1 MEHDDAILGSLTA
14 VPSDL
19 LTIIVPTRNEAQ
31 NILPLLRR
39 LAAALPHVPIEV
51 LFVDDSTDNTS
62 DVITQVALQFSFPV
76 RVIVRP
82 PQRRNGLSGAVV
94 EGFQAAQ
101 GTWLCVMDADL
112 QHPPEVLP
120 ALLARAQEARAD
132 IVVGSRKADIFGP
145 LGLSRKRAMTSQLL
159 TLLARAWFPRLL
171 KNVSDPLTGLFL
183 LRRAALNTAVLRPD
197 GFKILLEILIR
208 CPGLRVS
215 EVHFDFASRHEG
227 ESKADFQEG
236 MRFFRHLLRLR
247 LTANQSFPRL
257 VAVALGS
264 LLLDVV
270 AFAWLY
276 PRVDVPFWLTAV
288 FLAELIILLRFAA
301 TEHWVLGRGHAI
313 PGWPSLRRFWLTNQ
327 ISLFAGRLPLL
338 YLLLYRWQWP
348 VLMAIALAV
357 LLESALRY
365 ALSEQWVFSRRG
377 MTMWQPGVYRY
388 DIHGLLRLES
398 QTPLPELAHFATPEP
413 LPHVDVQ
420 IRIDR
425 LGTPSPQPGAI
436 TYSEGLS
443 RFGFGLAVMPGA
455 AYTEV
460 VISPLLAHSPYAL
473 YKSVLE
479 PVVRWELVR
488 RGAALTYG
496 AAVARQGQALLFVP
510 EQDRGKT
517 AVALRAAQAG
527 YAFLGDEF
535 VILTADGQVYGFPKP
550 ITVTAEVLRATA
562 VATYLGRRERFKLWL
577 RHGLYGRGARTAG
590 LRLSRGRW
598 PVATLNLLWQRL
610 LAPPK
615 RAVSALLPQ
624 VIIAKQATLAEL
636 ILLREGD
643 GKEMAVVLPD
653 ALDWV
658 CTRQDAVQGFPPYNL
673 LLLSLGQNDGADWR
687 AVEHAII
694 RRALTC
700 VTTRTVTQGDGI
712 EIGDWSVEIREPI
725 SPMANLHSPLSSP

>member
-1 MEHDDAILGSLTA
+1 MSNPPTTA
-14 VPSDL
+14 QPDL

-39 LAAALPHVPIEV
+39 LAAALPFTPIEV
-51 LFVDDSTDNTS
+51 LFVDDSTDNTTE
-62 DVITQVALQFSFPV
+62 VIAQVAPEFPFPV
-76 RVIVRP
+76 RMIARP
-82 PQRRNGLSGAVV
+82 PAQRNGLSGAVV
-94 EGFQAAQ
+94 AGFRAAQ

-183 LRRAALNTAVLRPD
+183 LRRAALDVAALRPD

-215 EVHFDFASRHEG
+215 EIQFDFARRHEG
-227 ESKADFQEG
+227 ESKADLQEG

-264 LLLDVV
+264 LLLDVA
-270 AFAWLY
+270 AFVWLY
-276 PRVDVPFWLTAV
+276 PRINAPFWVTAV
-288 FLAELIILLRFAA
+288 ILAELIILIRFYA

-327 ISLFAGRLPLL
+327 LSLFAARLPLL
-338 YLLLYRWQWP
+338 YLLLYQWGWARLP
-348 VLMAIALAV
+348 AITVAV

-377 MTMWQPGVYRY
+377 VTMWQPGGYRY

-398 QTPLPELAHFATPEP
+398 QIPLPELAYFATPEP
-413 LPHVDVQ
+413 LPHVDMQ

-425 LGTPSPQPGAI
+425 FGTPSPQPGAI
-436 TYSEGLS
+436 IYSEGMS

-473 YKSVLE
+473 YKNVLE
-479 PVVRWELVR
+479 PILRWELAR
-488 RGAALTYG
+488 RDAVLLYG
-496 AAVARQGQALLFVP
+496 AAVVRQGRAVLLVP
-510 EQDRGKT
+510 EQDQGKT
-517 AVALRAAQAG
+517 AAALWAVQDG
-527 YAFLGDEF
+527 YAFLGDDF
-535 VILTADGQVYGFPKP
+535 VILTAAGQVYSFPKP
-550 ITVTAEVLRATA
+550 VTVTAEVLRATA
-562 VATYLGRRERFKLWL
+562 LITHLGRRERFKLWL
-577 RHGLYGRGARTAG
+577 RNALYGRGARMAG
-590 LRLSRGRW
+590 LQLSQGRW

-615 RAVSALLPQ
+615 RAISDLLPD
-624 VIIAKQATLAEL
+624 VTIAAQASLAEF

-643 GKEMAVVLPD
+643 GEETAVALPD
-653 ALDWV
+653 ALDFV
-658 CTRQDAVQGFPPYNL
+658 CQRQDAVQGFPPYDL
-673 LLLSLGQNDGADWR
+673 LLMQLSAGGPEEWR
-687 AVEHAII
+687 ASERAII
-694 RRALTC
+694 RRALTLA
-700 VTTRTVTQGDGI
+700 TARSVTQTSLFKN
-712 EIGDWSVEIREPI
+712 GDWRQEIESRQ
-725 SPMANLHSPLSSP
+725 SPVSNL

>member
-1 MEHDDAILGSLTA
+1 MTEPLAA
-14 VPSDL
+14 VQPDL
-19 LTIIVPTRNEAQ
+19 LTIIVPTRDEAQ

-39 LAAALPHVPIEV
+39 LEAALADIPIEL
-51 LFVDDSTDNTS
+51 LFMDDSTDNTPEA
-62 DVITQVALQFSFPV
+62 IAQAALEFPFPV
-76 RVIVRP
+76 RVIARP
-82 PQRRNGLSGAVV
+82 PERRNGLSGAVV

-101 GTWLCVMDADL
+101 GEWLCVMDADL

-120 ALLARAQEARAD
+120 VLLARAQEARAD

-183 LRRAALNTAVLRPD
+183 VRRVALNTVVLRPD

-215 EVHFDFASRHEG
+215 EVQFDFASRHEG

-257 VAVALGS
+257 VAVAAGS
-264 LLLDVV
+264 LLLDVA

-276 PRVDVPFWLTAV
+276 PRVDGPFWLTAV
-288 FLAELIILLRFAA
+288 FLAELIILLRFYAI
-301 TEHWVLGRGHAI
+301 EHWVLGRGHAI
-313 PGWPSLRRFWLTNQ
+313 PGWPSLRRFWLSNQ
-327 ISLFAGRLPLL
+327 ISLFAARLPLL
-338 YLLLYRWQWP
+338 YLLLYRWEWP
-348 VLMAIALAV
+348 VLPAITLAA

-365 ALSEQWVFSRRG
+365 TLSEQWVFSRRG
-377 MTMWQPGVYRY
+377 MTMWQPGIYRY

-398 QTPLPELAHFATPEP
+398 QTPLPELAYFATPEP

-425 LGTPSPQPGAI
+425 HGTPSPQPGAI
-436 TYSEGLS
+436 VYSEGLS
-443 RFGFGLAVMPGA
+443 RFSFGLAVMPGA

-479 PVVRWELVR
+479 PIVRWALAR
-488 RGAALTYG
+488 RGAALVYG
-496 AAVARQGQALLFVP
+496 AAVARQGQAALIVP
-510 EQDRGKT
+510 EEDQGKT
-517 AVALRAAQAG
+517 AAVLRAAQAG
-527 YAFLGDEF
+527 YAFLGDDF
-535 VILTADGQVYGFPKP
+535 VILTADGRVWSFPKP
-550 ITVTAEVLRATA
+550 VTVTAEALRVTA
-562 VATYLGRRERFKLWL
+562 VAAHLRRGERLKLWL
-577 RHGLYGRGARTAG
+577 RNALYGRAARTAG
-590 LRLSRGRW
+590 LRLSQGNW
-598 PVATLNLLWQRL
+598 PAATLNLLWQRL

-615 RAVSALLPQ
+615 RAVAELLTAVALTD
-624 VIIAKQATLAEL
+624 QAQLTEL

-643 GKEMAVVLPD
+643 GEETAVALPD
-653 ALDWV
+653 ALDFV
-658 CTRQDAVQGFPPYNL
+658 CARQDAAQGFPPYDL
-673 LLLSLGQNDGADWR
+673 LMAELGQGTAPDWR
-687 AVEHAII
+687 TGEQAII
-694 RRALTC
+694 RRALAFAAA
-700 VTTRTVTQGDGI
+700 RSVTQTYHF
-712 EIGDWSVEIREPI
+712 ESGDWRSSLANLQSPI
-725 SPMANLHSPLSSP
+725 SNL

>member
-1 MEHDDAILGSLTA
+1 MPEPQTA
-14 VPSDL
+14 VSPDL

-39 LAAALPHVPIEV
+39 LAAALADTPIEL
-51 LFVDDSTDNTS
+51 LFVDDSTDNTPE
-62 DVITQVALQFSFPV
+62 VIAQAAPQFPFPV
-76 RVIVRP
+76 RVIARP

-101 GTWLCVMDADL
+101 GEWLCVMDADL

-120 ALLARAQEARAD
+120 VLLARAQEARAD

-183 LRRAALNTAVLRPD
+183 VRRAALNTAVLRPD

-215 EVHFDFASRHEG
+215 EIQFDFASRHEG

-257 VAVALGS
+257 VAVTVGS

-270 AFAWLY
+270 AFAGLY
-276 PRVDVPFWLTAV
+276 PRVGAPFWLTAV
-288 FLAELIILLRFAA
+288 FLAELILLLRFYA

-327 ISLFAGRLPLL
+327 ISLFAARLPLL

-348 VLMAIALAV
+348 VLPAITLAV
-357 LLESALRY
+357 LLEGALRY

-377 MTMWQPGVYRY
+377 MTMWQPGIYRY

-398 QTPLPELAHFATPEP
+398 QTPLPELVYFATPEP
-413 LPHVDVQ
+413 LPHVDMQ

-425 LGTPSPQPGAI
+425 HGTPSPQPGAI
-436 TYSEGLS
+436 IYSEGLS

-479 PVVRWELVR
+479 PILRWALAQ
-488 RGAALTYG
+488 RGAALLYG
-496 AAVARQGQALLFVP
+496 AAVARQGRAALLVP
-510 EQDRGKT
+510 EQDQGKT
-517 AVALRAAQAG
+517 AAALRAAQEG
-527 YAFLGDEF
+527 FDFMGDDF
-535 VILTADGQVYGFPKP
+535 VILTADGQVLSFPKP
-550 ITVTAEVLRATA
+550 VTVTAEALRATA
-562 VATYLGRRERFKLWL
+562 VTPHLRRRERLKLWL
-577 RHGLYGRGARTAG
+577 WNVLYGRAVRTAG
-590 LRLSRGRW
+590 LRLSQGRW

-610 LAPPK
+610 FAPPK
-615 RAVSALLPQ
+615 RPIAALIPAVS
-624 VIIAKQATLAEL
+624 IADQAQLTEL
-636 ILLREGD
+636 VLLREGE
-643 GKEMAVVLPD
+643 GGETAVPPSA
-653 ALDWV
+653 ALNFV
-658 CTRQDAVQGFPPYNL
+658 CARQEAAQGFPPYDL
-673 LLLSLGQNDGADWR
+673 LLAELGRGAAQDWR
-687 AVEHAII
+687 AAEQALI
-694 RRALTC
+694 RRALAQTAVC
-700 VTTRTVTQGDGI
+700 RSVPTNQLTNSQTHPTT
-712 EIGDWSVEIREPI
+712 
-725 SPMANLHSPLSSP
+725 LSDLWQKNHVSLL